1 MKIIHITQFLG
12 IGGLEKIIYH
22 LIGEQQKLGH
32 EVSLYV
38 YDHDR
43 EWVPFFRES
52 GIEVITPKVKK
63 PGIDFNLFKR
73 FNSDLMNADIIHSHD
88 MNPLVYLIPIIFL
101 RKLLLLRVPK
111 LIHTT
116 HGMAHIERVP
126 RYKYI
131 EKYLS
136 PFADKIICVSKKIEN
151 LYKHELAINSRKL
164 ITIENGIKTYDGEID
179 KRLRKE
185 KRDWLIKRHQLN
197 ANLPILLCLSRVLPL
212 KDQKFLIEIIK
223 NRPEY
228 QLIIAG
234 PASDEIYYNELQKL
248 KASNIH
254 LVGPQDKVADYNLG
268 SDLFVSASTHEGIPV
283 AVLEAMSV
291 ETPVLVSEI
300 PGHLT
305 LNQHGNC
312 INTFKL
318 NEPQDFLQK
327 LDVILKVENVAQIKL
342 ARQVVENHFSV
353 KKMVSE
359 YLHQYQL
366 EQSHD

>member
-32 EVSLYV
+32 DVSLYV
-38 YDHDR
+38 YDYDR

-52 GIEVITPKVKK
+52 GIKVITPEIKK
-63 PGIDFNLFKR
+63 PGIDFNLFKT
-73 FNSDLMNADIIHSHD
+73 FNSDLMKADIIHSHD
-88 MNPLVYLIPIIFL
+88 MNPLVYLVPLIIL
-101 RKLLLLRVPK
+101 RKIFFLKVPK
-111 LIHTT
+111 FVHTT

-126 RYKYI
+126 KYKYI

-136 PFADKIICVSKKIEN
+136 PLADKIICVSKKIEN
-151 LYKHELAINSRKL
+151 QYKSELAVNPRKL
-164 ITIENGIKTYDGEID
+164 VTIENGIKTFDGEID
-179 KRLRKE
+179 SNLRKE
-185 KRDWLIKRHQLN
+185 KKDWLVQRHELN
-197 ANLPILLCLSRVLPL
+197 PKLPILLCLSRVLPL
-212 KDQKFLIEIIK
+212 KDQKFLVEMIK
-223 NRPEY
+223 KRPDL

-234 PASDEIYYNELQKL
+234 PASDEKYYSELVQL
-248 KASNIH
+248 KAPNIH
-254 LVGPQDKVADYNLG
+254 LVGAQEKVSDYNLG

-305 LNQHGNC
+305 LNQYGNC

-318 NEPQDFLQK
+318 NDEKDFLTK
-327 LDVILKVENVAQIKL
+327 LDKMINEDSSSKIKM
-342 ARQVVENHFSV
+342 ARKVVEDHFSV
-353 KKMVSE
+353 KKMVTD
-359 YLHQYQL
+359 YLHQYQMEKL
-366 EQSHD
+366 